1 MERSFNM
8 NDLLRFKF
16 NQNYICWDTETSN
29 LNLCGEKAWQIG
41 YIIAK
46 GKNTIRRVERKIR
59 WLEYK
64 VSPEIA
70 AINHFNEE
78 QYLREARDPTEVLDE
93 FESYLYD
100 PSYISI
106 GMNTLGFDYA
116 IHNNWRKALGR
127 KTDYSWVDRHWDI
140 LATYRAI
147 QSGAKNPPK
156 DDFLAWQ
163 YSWINHRDRKI
174 KASLASQLKH
184 YGISFD
190 DNSRHN
196 ALVDVDLTF
205 QVFWKHLYELDI

>member
-1 MERSFNM
+1 M

-16 NQNYICWDTETSN
+16 DQNYLIFDFESRNLSLTTEV
-29 LNLCGEKAWQIG
+29 GWQIG

-46 GKNTIRRVERKIR
+46 GKNIVRRVERKIR
-59 WLEYK
+59 WPEYR
-64 VSPEIA
+64 VAPEIA
-70 AINHFNEE
+70 AMNHFNEE
-78 QYLREARDPTEVLDE
+78 QYFREARDPAEVLDE
-93 FESYLYD
+93 FENYLYD
-100 PSYISI
+100 PSFISI
-106 GMNTLGFDYA
+106 SMNGLGFDYA

-127 KTDYSWVDRHWDI
+127 KTDYSWIDRHWDI

-174 KASLASQLKH
+174 KASLASQMKH
-184 YGISFD
+184 YNLDYDPTQHHS
-190 DNSRHN
+190 
-196 ALVDVDLTF
+196 ALWDVESTF

>member
-1 MERSFNM
+1 M

-16 NQNYICWDTETSN
+16 DQNYLIFDFESRNLALTTEV
-29 LNLCGEKAWQIG
+29 GWQIG
-41 YIIAK
+41 YIVAK
-46 GKNTIRRVERKIR
+46 GKNIIRRVERKIR
-59 WLEYK
+59 WPNYR
-64 VSPEIA
+64 VAPEIA
-70 AINHFNEE
+70 AMNHFNEG
-78 QYLREARDPTEVLDE
+78 QYLREARDPAEVLDE

-100 PSYISI
+100 PSFISVS
-106 GMNTLGFDYA
+106 MNGLGFDYA

-190 DNSRHN
+190 DQARHS
-196 ALVDVDLTF
+196 ALYDVELTF
-205 QVFWKHLYELDI
+205 EVFKRQLFELDI